1 METWIKG
8 LETFLNFERCPDKD
22 RKDQLLFWLKGAAK
36 DWVDMVFKDK
46 IHKVTFNDICQE
58 LQSLHV
64 SNYAKVTM
72 KSDMLAFKQDKAEL
86 HAYAI
91 AKARLWNNV
100 ETNPSESDQTDWFLS
115 GLDQEFKD
123 KAFKLAAKRKDG
135 DKPFQWF
142 LRELIRWNN
151 DQKAIG
157 ARPQKQPVNEIRIE
171 PPVVTEPPRAKTSP
185 TAEKRLPRTKCPTCG
200 KNHQDKDCWYQDKR
214 LAACYKCGEHGHWAR
229 ECRNHQAP
237 RFYRYNNFNGNN
249 QDHHRGL
256 KRPRDYWSHPGQQG
270 PRNDLRE
277 PPRNSMPPRNNWRN
291 EPEARNDRQSQW
303 RPYDQQP
310 QKRVRW
316 NDDPNVRLGPVNK
329 PSEHYTTLNAQ
340 ITSGTLNINASI
352 NGKELEILLDTGAKP
367 SVISKHVQQIT
378 RL

>member
-1 METWIKG
+1 LETWIKG

-171 PPVVTEPPRAKTSP
+171 PPVVTEPPRAKLLP
-185 TAEKRLPRTKCPTCG
+185 QLRRDCQGLNVQLVEKTIKIRTVGIRTKDWLLVTNVVNMVIG
-200 KNHQDKDCWYQDKR
+200 LESVETIKHQD
-214 LAACYKCGEHGHWAR
+214 
-229 ECRNHQAP
+229 
-237 RFYRYNNFNGNN
+237 FT
-249 QDHHRGL
+249 
-256 KRPRDYWSHPGQQG
+256 
-270 PRNDLRE
+270 
-277 PPRNSMPPRNNWRN
+277 
-291 EPEARNDRQSQW
+291 
-303 RPYDQQP
+303 
-310 QKRVRW
+310 V
-316 NDDPNVRLGPVNK
+316 
-329 PSEHYTTLNAQ
+329 TT
-340 ITSGTLNINASI
+340 TST
-352 NGKELEILLDTGAKP
+352 
-367 SVISKHVQQIT
+367 VIIKTTTEV
-378 RL
+378 